1 MTIERP
7 TENNEGKF
15 AEQRKALFERVND
28 EGHRET
34 PVEEVELF
42 IDILKLLNEDAT
54 TDWKPLHELKL
65 DVPGTRRLNF
75 RTTLWDNCDIQLN
88 WLKQKTPTKKVDRIS
103 VDICQNNKIIM
114 ALKLERGKDGK
125 LEHFTTSFVGP
136 TTDFDTTEARVL
148 SKGTPHRELQ
158 KEMRQVLDRLE
169 DYWKE
174 RE

>member
-28 EGHRET
+28 EKRRET
-34 PVEEVELF
+34 PQKEVQLF
-42 IDILKLLNEDAT
+42 LDVLKLLNEDAA
-54 TDWKPLHELKL
+54 TDWNPLHELKI
-65 DVPGTRRLNF
+65 DAPGTRRRNF

-103 VDICQNNKIIM
+103 VDICQDNEIIM
-114 ALKLERGKDGK
+114 ALKLERGKDGELK
-125 LEHFTTSFVGP
+125 HFTTSLIGP
-136 TTDFDTTEARVL
+136 TTDFDTTEAKVL
-148 SKGTPHRELQ
+148 SNGVPHRELQ
-158 KEMRQVLDRLE
+158 KEMKRVLDRLE